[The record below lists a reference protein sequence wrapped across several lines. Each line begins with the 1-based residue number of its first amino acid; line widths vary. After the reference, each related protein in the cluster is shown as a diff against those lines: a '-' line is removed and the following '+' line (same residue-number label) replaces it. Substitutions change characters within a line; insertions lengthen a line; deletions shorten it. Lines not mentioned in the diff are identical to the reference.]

1 MIVMSCSDQVLKF
14 LAQCVFCEQAFGE
27 GRGEEHNVMPYVDI
41 TDCRIHYIS
50 IESINKSMGEGENI
64 FFLHGLG
71 GNIYNWAYQTKY
83 FSETNNVVSLELP
96 GHGRSSGKGGSSV
109 EYYTDLIRQFFD
121 MMELDNLVLVGHSL
135 GGVVCLD
142 FAFKYP
148 DRVKALVLVATSA
161 KFDIPTQ
168 KLMELKNDMESI
180 FGSLEKAKEKMKDID
195 ERLVTNDMMVLLGDV
210 MAVKKFDGIAHL
222 SELKMPTLV
231 VAGTDDILAPVSY
244 SEQLHANIKHSQ
256 LKIIAN
262 VGHMVMV
269 EAHQEFNA
277 ELEEFLLDLLVN
289 SLYG

>member
-1 MIVMSCSDQVLKF
+1 
-14 LAQCVFCEQAFGE
+14 
-27 GRGEEHNVMPYVDI
+27 MPYVDI
-41 TDCRIHYIS
+41 GESRIHYIS
-50 IESINKSMGEGENI
+50 IESINKSMGEGENV

-96 GHGRSSGKGGSSV
+96 GHGRSSGKGGSTI
-109 EYYTDLIRQFFD
+109 EHYTDLIRQFID
-121 MMELDNLVLVGHSL
+121 MMELDNIVIVGHSM
-135 GGVVCLD
+135 GGVVSLD
-142 FAFKYP
+142 FSFKYP
-148 DRVKALVLVATSA
+148 ERVRALVLVATSA

-180 FGSLEKAKEKMKDID
+180 FGSLDKAKEKMKEID

-210 MAVKKFDGIAHL
+210 MAIKKYDGTSHL

-231 VAGTDDILAPVSY
+231 IAGADDILAPVSY
-244 SEQLHANIKHSQ
+244 SEQLHANIKNSDLSVIEH
-256 LKIIAN
+256 A
-262 VGHMVMV
+262 GHIVMV

-277 ELEEFLLDLLVN
+277 VLEEFLLDLLVN

>member
-1 MIVMSCSDQVLKF
+1 
-14 LAQCVFCEQAFGE
+14 
-27 GRGEEHNVMPYVDI
+27 
-41 TDCRIHYIS
+41 
-50 IESINKSMGEGENI
+50 MGEGENV

-96 GHGRSSGKGGSSV
+96 GHGRSSGKGGASI
-109 EYYTDLIRQFFD
+109 EYYTELVREFFD
-121 MMELDNLVLVGHSL
+121 IMELDNVVFVGHSM
-135 GGVVCLD
+135 GGVIALD
-142 FAFKYP
+142 FSVKYP
-148 DRVKALVLVATSA
+148 ERVRALVLVATSA

-180 FGSLEKAKEKMKDID
+180 FGSLDKAKEKMKDID

-210 MAVKKFDGIAHL
+210 MAVKKFDGTSHL

-231 VAGTDDILAPVSY
+231 VGGADDILAPVSY
-244 SEQLHANIKHSQ
+244 SEQLHGNIKNSQ
-256 LKIIAN
+256 LKVIEN
-262 VGHMVMV
+262 VGHIVMV

-277 ELEEFLLDLLVN
+277 VLEEFLLDLLVN

>member
-1 MIVMSCSDQVLKF
+1 
-14 LAQCVFCEQAFGE
+14 
-27 GRGEEHNVMPYVDI
+27 MPYLDI
-41 TDCRIHYIS
+41 GENRIHYIS
-50 IESINKSMGEGENI
+50 IESINKSMGEGENV

-96 GHGRSSGKGGSSV
+96 GHGRSAGKGGSTI

-121 MMELDNLVLVGHSL
+121 VMELDNLVIVGHSM
-135 GGVVCLD
+135 GGVVSLD
-142 FAFKYP
+142 FSFKFP

-161 KFDIPTQ
+161 RFDIPTQ

-210 MAVKKFDGIAHL
+210 MAIKKYNGVSHL

-231 VAGTDDILAPVSY
+231 VAGADDILAPVSY
-244 SEQLHANIKHSQ
+244 SEQLHANIKNSA
-256 LKIIAN
+256 LRIIENA
-262 VGHMVMV
+262 GHMVMV
-269 EAHQEFNA
+269 EAYQEFNA
-277 ELEEFLLDLLVN
+277 VLEEFLLDLLVN

>member
-1 MIVMSCSDQVLKF
+1 
-14 LAQCVFCEQAFGE
+14 
-27 GRGEEHNVMPYVDI
+27 MPYVDI
-41 TDCRIHYIS
+41 EDCRIHYIS
-50 IESINKSMGEGENI
+50 IESINKSMGEGENV

-96 GHGRSSGKGGSSV
+96 GHGRSSGKGGSTI
-109 EYYTDLIRQFFD
+109 EYYTELIRQFFD
-121 MMELDNLVLVGHSL
+121 IMELDNIVVIGHSM
-135 GGVVCLD
+135 GGVVSLD
-142 FAFKYP
+142 FSFKYP
-148 DRVKALVLVATSA
+148 ERVKALGLVATSA

-180 FGSLEKAKEKMKDID
+180 FGSLDKAKDKMKDID

-210 MAVKKFDGIAHL
+210 MAIKKYDGTSHL

-231 VAGTDDILAPVSY
+231 IGGADDVLAPAAY
-244 SEQLHANIKHSQ
+244 AEQLHGSIKNSE
-256 LKIIAN
+256 LTIIENA
-262 VGHMVMV
+262 GHMVMV

-277 ELEEFLLDLLVN
+277 VLEEFLLDLLVN

>member
-1 MIVMSCSDQVLKF
+1 
-14 LAQCVFCEQAFGE
+14 
-27 GRGEEHNVMPYVDI
+27 MPYLDI
-41 TDCRIHYIS
+41 GENRIHYIS
-50 IESINKSMGEGENI
+50 IESINKSMGEGENV

-71 GNIYNWAYQTKY
+71 GNIYNWAYQTRY

-96 GHGRSSGKGGSSV
+96 GHGRSSGKGGSTI

-121 MMELDNLVLVGHSL
+121 MMELDNLVIVGHSM
-135 GGVVCLD
+135 GGVVSLD
-142 FAFKYP
+142 FSFKFP
-148 DRVKALVLVATSA
+148 ERVKALVLVATSA

-168 KLMELKNDMESI
+168 KLMELKNDMEAI

-210 MAVKKFDGIAHL
+210 MAIKKYNGVSHL

-231 VAGTDDILAPVSY
+231 VAGTEDILAPVSY
-244 SEQLHANIKHSQ
+244 AEQLHANIKHSE
-256 LKIIAN
+256 LRIIENA
-262 VGHMVMV
+262 GHMVMV

-277 ELEEFLLDLLVN
+277 VLEEFLLDLLVN

>member
-1 MIVMSCSDQVLKF
+1 
-14 LAQCVFCEQAFGE
+14 
-27 GRGEEHNVMPYVDI
+27 MPYLDI
-41 TDCRIHYIS
+41 GENRIHYIS
-50 IESINKSMGEGENI
+50 IESINKSMGEGENV

-96 GHGRSSGKGGSSV
+96 GHGRSAGKGGSTI

-121 MMELDNLVLVGHSL
+121 VMALDNLVIVGHSM
-135 GGVVCLD
+135 GGVVSLD
-142 FAFKYP
+142 FSFKFP
-148 DRVKALVLVATSA
+148 NRVKALVLVATSA
-161 KFDIPTQ
+161 RFDIPTQ

-210 MAVKKFDGIAHL
+210 MAIKKYNGVSHL
-222 SELKMPTLV
+222 SELKMPVLV
-231 VAGTDDILAPVSY
+231 VAGADDILAPVSY
-244 SEQLHANIKHSQ
+244 SEQLHANIKNST
-256 LKIIAN
+256 LRIIENA
-262 VGHMVMV
+262 GHMVMV

-277 ELEEFLLDLLVN
+277 VLEEFLLDLLVN

>member
-1 MIVMSCSDQVLKF
+1 
-14 LAQCVFCEQAFGE
+14 
-27 GRGEEHNVMPYVDI
+27 MPYLDI
-41 TDCRIHYIS
+41 GENRIHYIS
-50 IESINKSMGEGENI
+50 IDSINKSMGEGENV

-96 GHGRSSGKGGSSV
+96 GHGRSSGKGGSAI
-109 EYYTDLIRQFFD
+109 EYYTELIRQFLD
-121 MMELDNLVLVGHSL
+121 MMGLENLVIVGHSM

-148 DRVKALVLVATSA
+148 ERVKALVLVATSA
-161 KFDIPTQ
+161 KFDIPAQ

-180 FGSLEKAKEKMKDID
+180 FGSLDKAKEKMKDID

-210 MAVKKFDGIAHL
+210 MAVRKYDGVARL
-222 SELKMPTLV
+222 RELKMPVLV
-231 VAGTDDILAPVSY
+231 IGGADDVLAPVAY

-256 LKIIAN
+256 LKIIEN
-262 VGHMVMV
+262 VGHIVMV
-269 EAHQEFNA
+269 EAPQEFNA
-277 ELEEFLLDLLVN
+277 LLEEFLLDLLVN

>member
-1 MIVMSCSDQVLKF
+1 
-14 LAQCVFCEQAFGE
+14 
-27 GRGEEHNVMPYVDI
+27 MPYLDI
-41 TDCRIHYIS
+41 QDNRIHYIS
-50 IESINKSMGEGENI
+50 IESINKSMGEGENV

-96 GHGRSSGKGGSSV
+96 GHGRSAGKGGSTI
-109 EYYTDLIRQFFD
+109 EYYTELIRQFFD
-121 MMELDNLVLVGHSL
+121 VMELDNLVIVGHSM
-135 GGVVCLD
+135 GGVVSLD
-142 FAFKYP
+142 FSFKYP

-180 FGSLEKAKEKMKDID
+180 FGSLEKAKDKMKDID

-210 MAVKKFDGIAHL
+210 MAIKKYDGVSHL

-231 VAGTDDILAPVSY
+231 VAGADDILAPVSY
-244 SEQLHANIKHSQ
+244 SEQLHANIKNSE
-256 LKIIAN
+256 LRVVENA
-262 VGHMVMV
+262 GHMVMV

-277 ELEEFLLDLLVN
+277 VLEEFLLELLVN

>member
-1 MIVMSCSDQVLKF
+1 
-14 LAQCVFCEQAFGE
+14 
-27 GRGEEHNVMPYVDI
+27 MPYLDI
-41 TDCRIHYIS
+41 GENRIHYIS
-50 IESINKSMGEGENI
+50 IESINKSMGEGENV

-96 GHGRSSGKGGSSV
+96 GHGRSAGKGGSTI
-109 EYYTDLIRQFFD
+109 EYYTELIRQFFD
-121 MMELDNLVLVGHSL
+121 VMELDNLVIVGNSM
-135 GGVVCLD
+135 GGVVSLH
-142 FAFKYP
+142 FSFKFP
-148 DRVKALVLVATSA
+148 ERVKALVLVATSA

-210 MAVKKFDGIAHL
+210 MAIKKYNGVSHL

-231 VAGTDDILAPVSY
+231 VAGADDILAPVSY
-244 SEQLHANIKHSQ
+244 SEQLHANIKNSA
-256 LKIIAN
+256 LRIIENA
-262 VGHMVMV
+262 GHMVMV
-269 EAHQEFNA
+269 EAYQEFNA
-277 ELEEFLLDLLVN
+277 VLEEFLLDLLVN

>member
-1 MIVMSCSDQVLKF
+1 
-14 LAQCVFCEQAFGE
+14 
-27 GRGEEHNVMPYVDI
+27 
-41 TDCRIHYIS
+41 
-50 IESINKSMGEGENI
+50 
-64 FFLHGLG
+64 LG

-96 GHGRSSGKGGSSV
+96 GHGRSAGKGGSTI

-121 MMELDNLVLVGHSL
+121 VMELDNLVIVGHSM
-135 GGVVCLD
+135 GGVVSLD
-142 FAFKYP
+142 FSFTFP
-148 DRVKALVLVATSA
+148 ERVKALVLVATSA

-210 MAVKKFDGIAHL
+210 MAIKKYNGVSHL

-231 VAGTDDILAPVSY
+231 VAGAEDILAPVSY
-244 SEQLHANIKHSQ
+244 AEQLHANIKHSA
-256 LKIIAN
+256 LRIIENA
-262 VGHMVMV
+262 GHMVMV

-277 ELEEFLLDLLVN
+277 VLEEFLLDLLVN

>member
-1 MIVMSCSDQVLKF
+1 
-14 LAQCVFCEQAFGE
+14 
-27 GRGEEHNVMPYVDI
+27 MPYLDI
-41 TDCRIHYIS
+41 QESRIHYIS
-50 IESINKSMGEGENI
+50 IESINKSMGEGENV

-96 GHGRSSGKGGSSV
+96 GHGRSSGKGGASI
-109 EYYTDLIRQFFD
+109 EYYTELVREFFD
-121 MMELDNLVLVGHSL
+121 IMEIDNVVFVGHSM
-135 GGVVCLD
+135 GGVVALD
-142 FAFKYP
+142 FSVKYP
-148 DRVKALVLVATSA
+148 ERVRALVLVATSA

-180 FGSLEKAKEKMKDID
+180 FGSLDKAKEKMKDID

-210 MAVKKFDGIAHL
+210 MAVKKFDGTSHL

-231 VAGTDDILAPVSY
+231 VGGADDILAPVSY
-244 SEQLHANIKHSQ
+244 SEQLHANIKNSQ
-256 LKIIAN
+256 LKVIENA
-262 VGHMVMV
+262 GHIVMV

-277 ELEEFLLDLLVN
+277 VLEEFLLDLLVN